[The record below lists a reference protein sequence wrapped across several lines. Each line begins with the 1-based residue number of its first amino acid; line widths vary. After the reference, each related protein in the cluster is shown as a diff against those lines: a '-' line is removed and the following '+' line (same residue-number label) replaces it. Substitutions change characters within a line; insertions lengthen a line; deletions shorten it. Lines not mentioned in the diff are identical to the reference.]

1 VNIYI
6 YGDDAFKNEVENI
19 INHSNLRLYLDES
32 CQIEEVDSAEAIK
45 LLIEQEPEHIYLI
58 DNDKILKPNSL
69 NSKIKFLK
77 PKGAIEQSFLEEH
90 GVLDS
95 KFDSIEELIKD
106 LKEQYKDNAP
116 PELLAEQDEFSQ
128 IDEDP
133 VEEYSFNNSIDYGED
148 DIDTQIEGLTS
159 DNDDFE
165 QEIEEN
171 YLENDIIEE
180 NDQGNQLQ
188 EYFMTEN
195 IDSIDNISEE
205 AMLNALNNM
214 DDIDI
219 SSIQSASPTPTASNV
234 EEISLSGSNANA
246 NEIAS
251 LISQLLTNKTLE
263 ITIKVKS

>member
-1 VNIYI
+1 MNIYI
-6 YGDDAFKNEVENI
+6 YGDDTFKSEVDNI
-19 INHSNLRLYLDES
+19 INHSNLRLYLDEDS
-32 CQIEEVDSAEAIK
+32 RIEEIDSVEAIK
-45 LLIEQEPEHIYLI
+45 LLIEQEPENIYLI
-58 DNDKILKPNSL
+58 DNDKILKPNSI

-77 PKGAIEQSFLEEH
+77 PKGAIEQDFLEEH

-95 KFDSIEELIKD
+95 KFDSIEELVKD
-106 LKEQYKDNAP
+106 LKDKFQENNPQEQEP
-116 PELLAEQDEFSQ
+116 QAEDFLSEFEENDE
-128 IDEDP
+128 
-133 VEEYSFNNSIDYGED
+133 EEYSFDNSIDYGE
-148 DIDTQIEGLTS
+148 IEGLAKDTE
-159 DNDDFE
+159 DFE
-165 QEIEEN
+165 EEIEEN
-171 YLENDIIEE
+171 FQKDDIIEE
-180 NDQGNQLQ
+180 NKQGNQLQ

-195 IDSIDNISEE
+195 IDNIDNISEE

-219 SSIQSASPTPTASNV
+219 SALQSTSSAPATASASNV